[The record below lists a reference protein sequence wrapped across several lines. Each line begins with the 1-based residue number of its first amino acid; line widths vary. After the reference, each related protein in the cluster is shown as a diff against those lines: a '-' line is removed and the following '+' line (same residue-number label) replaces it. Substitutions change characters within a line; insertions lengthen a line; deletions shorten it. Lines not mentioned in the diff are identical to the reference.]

1 MHSVYTSASRRK
13 RRRGREQEEKEEE
26 EEAQE
31 QRRSRMTRKAG
42 SRPHPRPGRREHR
55 ERADGGIQKNLSDL
69 GEAVVIGQCMMEAT
83 TSPPSTSSS
92 YSGTQGVYEAIAAS
106 E

>member
-13 RRRGREQEEKEEE
+13 RRRGREQKEEE
-26 EEAQE
+26 DEAQE
-31 QRRSRMTRKAG
+31 QRRSRMTRKTE
-42 SRPHPRPGRREHR
+42 SRAHPRPGRREHR

-69 GEAVVIGQCMMEAT
+69 GEAVVIGQCIMEAT

-92 YSGTQGVYEAIAAS
+92 YRHTRGV
-106 E
+106 